1 MKKIFFLSF
10 LSLLFLFP
18 VATKAYTIKADEF
31 IYISKDEVVEGNLYF
46 MANSITVE
54 GEILGDLIGLAS
66 NVSVNGHVSGD
77 LITLAQDIK
86 VNGQVDGNLRA
97 LASSAT
103 ISGKINKNINYAG
116 ENLFLENDS
125 NIGQDTLIAVDRAE
139 LKGKIKGNAHGLSN
153 SLLILGSV
161 DKNVDFVLDKV
172 KRKKYLSTLKIGGS
186 AEIGGDLNY
195 QAGNEASIE
204 SENIKGN
211 ILHKEP
217 IAAAKGKISISSLLY
232 SILSLFILSVILRT
246 LFKEPLKKVKR
257 LIIKKNIRLSGWG
270 LLFLFATPIIALLL
284 MFTII
289 ALPIAI
295 IILIIWGLILYL
307 SKAILAMA
315 LGDYIFRKLKKEK
328 THAYLR
334 ILLGLIIVCLL
345 TALPYIG
352 FIFSLLII
360 SIGMGAFYELSF
372 KKKNSAQ
379 S

>member
-1 MKKIFFLSF
+1 MNE
-10 LSLLFLFP
+10 
-18 VATKAYTIKADEF
+18 D
-31 IYISKDEVVEGNLYF
+31 
-46 MANSITVE
+46 
-54 GEILGDLIGLAS
+54 
-66 NVSVNGHVSGD
+66 
-77 LITLAQDIK
+77 
-86 VNGQVDGNLRA
+86 
-97 LASSAT
+97 
-103 ISGKINKNINYAG
+103 
-116 ENLFLENDS
+116 
-125 NIGQDTLIAVDRAE
+125 
-139 LKGKIKGNAHGLSN
+139 N
-153 SLLILGSV
+153 SLQDDSQDGTI
-161 DKNVDFVLDKV
+161 NFREQLDS
-172 KRKKYLSTLKIGGS
+172 YLR
-186 AEIGGDLNY
+186 Y
-195 QAGNEASIE
+195 W
-204 SENIKGN
+204 
-211 ILHKEP
+211 P
-217 IAAAKGKISISSLLY
+217 W
-232 SILSLFILSVILRT
+232 FILSVILRA